1 METDGDRKVLLNVNW
16 DKGERAWKLWVTPV
30 LGDDKLRV
38 SFKIL
43 TKRRPRRAFR
53 KESYDLVYA
62 AEMGDGTKHVIFEGW
77 EVAEKEIESFM
88 QGVQATLYFS
98 FGDKAEF
105 ELQDFSDCDTFEQFA
120 QKMMEKTGNEVTDAP

>member
-1 METDGDRKVLLNVNW
+1 MKKGVDRKFLLEVDW

-43 TKRRPRRAFR
+43 TKCRPR
-53 KESYDLVYA
+53 KVSEKGPYDLVYA

-77 EVAEKEIESFM
+77 EVTEKEIESFM

-105 ELQDFSDCDTFEQFA
+105 DLQDFSDCDTYEKFA
-120 QKMMEKTGNEVTDAP
+120 RKVMEETGNEVTDDH